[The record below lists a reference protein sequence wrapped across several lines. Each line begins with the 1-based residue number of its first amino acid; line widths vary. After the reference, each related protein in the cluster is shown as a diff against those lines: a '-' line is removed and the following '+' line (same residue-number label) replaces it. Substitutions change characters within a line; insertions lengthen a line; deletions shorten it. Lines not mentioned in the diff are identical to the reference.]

1 MQTQVPHEAV
11 QRPAIAFG
19 RQRHS
24 KICLVNRYISLQ
36 NTAFDEGTVDSFFK
50 VKHIRCFCDSLR
62 GDFELTAGDGSRPA
76 FDWISFCISHQ
87 RSLHIQTID
96 LQWPPSGIRIRQFL
110 QAGKEEFKI
119 FLHSR
124 KVTLLFFNGL
134 PFLPKC
140 FQPFL
145 QIPYQ
150 FGVSPVRL
158 GSRQRIP
165 QKPLV

>member
-1 MQTQVPHEAV
+1 M
-11 QRPAIAFG
+11 
-19 RQRHS
+19 
-24 KICLVNRYISLQ
+24 ISLQ

-110 QAGKEEFKI
+110 QAGKEELLFPAKAHSLEAICLFFAIDYFLFYCAIIADYHDMTLGEVTI
-119 FLHSR
+119 FL
-124 KVTLLFFNGL
+124 
-134 PFLPKC
+134 
-140 FQPFL
+140 
-145 QIPYQ
+145 YA
-150 FGVSPVRL
+150 
-158 GSRQRIP
+158 
-165 QKPLV
+165 